1 MEAVKPLV
9 YDPDALVEYGWRRA
23 IITITVVLCALLE
36 LIDTT
41 IVNVATTT
49 LMGALG
55 ATVTE
60 ITWVIASY
68 AIANVIVVPMS
79 GWLSARFGRKNYFAA
94 SIALFTFGSF
104 MCANSTGI
112 WELVGWRFIQGI
124 GGGAL
129 LTTAQ
134 SILVEIYP
142 KKKIGMA
149 MAFFGMGVILGPT
162 LGPVTGGYL
171 IEHYEWPV
179 IFTVNIPVGIIAF
192 FLTLQF
198 IKDNPF
204 IGKPTRGMDWFGLFL
219 LIIGIGSLQL
229 FLEQGEQQDWFE
241 SKFIMIVAAAAVI
254 GIIGFIYKMY
264 NTREPIVDLSVLKK
278 GNLAIGIILQF
289 ILGFV
294 LFGSVFVLPLF
305 MQRFLGFSPTATG
318 AIFIPGALL
327 SGLSMPL
334 VGRVLQNGFNP
345 KILIVIGFSLTAI
358 FVGWIPLILTSATSE
373 SYFFWPLLI
382 RGLGMG
388 FIFVPISNLAL
399 AGLQGRDLTQAS
411 GLMNMIRQ
419 IGGSLSVAI
428 IGVLTVTGTAQHR
441 NDLLPNISTTN
452 TAFNDTFNGLVNNF
466 MRFTSDINV
475 AQQQAYS
482 IMERKV
488 FAQASVL
495 TYIDILQYITLF
507 ILICIPLILMA
518 RTIKAKA
525 PSAEEGGGVH

>member
-1 MEAVKPLV
+1 METKELA
-9 YDPDALVEYGWRRA
+9 YNPDALVEYGWRRA

-41 IVNVATTT
+41 IVNVATRT
-49 LMGALG
+49 LMGSLG
-55 ATVTE
+55 ATLSE
-60 ITWVIASY
+60 ISWVIAAY

-79 GWLSARFGRKNYFAA
+79 GWLGARFGRKNYFAA
-94 SIALFTFGSF
+94 SIAIFTFGSF

-112 WELVGWRFIQGI
+112 WELVFWRFIQGI

-171 IEHYEWPV
+171 IEHYNWPV

-192 FLTLQF
+192 ILTIQF

-204 IGKPTRGMDWFGLFL
+204 IKKPTNGMDWFGLAL

-229 FLEQGEQQDWFE
+229 VLEQGKDNDWFE
-241 SKFIMIVAAAAVI
+241 SEFIITFTLLAI
-254 GIIGFIYKMY
+254 FGLIGFIWRMLSTK
-264 NTREPIVDLSVLKK
+264 EPIVDLTVISK
-278 GNLAIGIILQF
+278 GNLSIGLVLQF

-294 LFGSVFVLPLF
+294 LFGSVFILPLY
-305 MQRFLGFSPTATG
+305 MQQFLGYTPTMTG
-318 AIFIPGALL
+318 AVFIPGALL
-327 SGLSMPL
+327 SGLSMPI
-334 VGRVLQNGFNP
+334 VGRILQSGRNP
-345 KILIVIGFSLTAI
+345 KNLIVVGFTLTAI
-358 FVGWIPLILTSATSE
+358 FVFWISTILTTTTPV
-373 SYFFWPLLI
+373 SYFFWPLLL

-399 AGLQGRDLTQAS
+399 AGLQGRDLGQAS

-419 IGGSLSVAI
+419 IGGSLSVALVAVLNDV
-428 IGVLTVTGTAQHR
+428 IGAQYR
-441 NDLLPNISTTN
+441 ADLIPNISNTN
-452 TAFNDTFNGLVNNF
+452 NVFNDQYNALAANF
-466 MRFTSDINV
+466 SRLTGDINV
-475 AQQQAYS
+475 AQQQAMA

-488 FAQASVL
+488 STQASVL
-495 TYIDILQYITLF
+495 TYIDMLEYITIF
-507 ILICIPLILMA
+507 ILCCIPLIIMA
-518 RTIKAKA
+518 RTIKAKP
-525 PSAEEGGGVH
+525 PSAEEAGMH